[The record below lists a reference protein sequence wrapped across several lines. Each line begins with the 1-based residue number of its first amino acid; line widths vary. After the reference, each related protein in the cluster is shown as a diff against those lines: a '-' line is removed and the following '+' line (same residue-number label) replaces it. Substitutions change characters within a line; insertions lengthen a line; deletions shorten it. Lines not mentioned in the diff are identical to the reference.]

1 MSKYFE
7 ANAGCTKPTELK
19 KIVWIEKRI
28 FLWETGGVPDVF
40 HSEFELVLVK

>member
-19 KIVWIEKRI
+19 KTVWIEKRFFCEKQVVSQMFSI
-28 FLWETGGVPDVF
+28 ANL
-40 HSEFELVLVK
+40 S